1 MNHHRIFR
9 YCQEQS
15 IRHCMEKQELQTKE
29 FMQGGI
35 NNGTAQ
41 DRILNSASY
50 LLDNQ
55 NFSQKNPNVVTT
67 GYVIDVTSFYRFN
80 IL

>member
-1 MNHHRIFR
+1 MSHHRIFR

-41 DRILNSASY
+41 DRILFSISHWLA
-50 LLDNQ
+50 NQ
-55 NFSQKNPNVVTT
+55 NRVNPNVVTT
-67 GYVIDVTSFYRFN
+67 GYVIDVTSFYWFD

>member
-1 MNHHRIFR
+1 MPLKGTYDTSLMNHRIFR

-41 DRILNSASY
+41 DRILFSY
-50 LLDNQ
+50 SHCLNNQ
-55 NFSQKNPNVVTT
+55 N
-67 GYVIDVTSFYRFN
+67 
-80 IL
+80 